1 MLRGSGDVLL
11 LELPRQWGQL
21 WRTQQ
26 TKPYLPRGQTVEG
39 KGLEFVQDASLQ
51 VSYLIP
57 GGFIGIR
64 MSRHDIPGKRL
75 KYRGDFF
82 MDLTRVDLTG
92 ASAYR
97 ILSRP

>member
-1 MLRGSGDVLL
+1 
-11 LELPRQWGQL
+11 
-21 WRTQQ
+21 
-26 TKPYLPRGQTVEG
+26 VEG
-39 KGLEFVQDASLQ
+39 KVFEFVQDASLQ

-82 MDLTRVDLTG
+82 MDLTGSDLTG
-92 ASAYR
+92 DSG
-97 ILSRP
+97 LQNLV